1 VVVGVAPTPKKF
13 IGATFR
19 VTPRLG
25 VIPSGTLVLG
35 AGEQQQLNKSDIP
48 NSFSLFDSLFGR
60 YADACFLLRKTPK
73 DRFNKKIK
81 MFFLFSYRERR

>member
-35 AGEQQQLNKSDIP
+35 EGEQQQLNKSDIP
-48 NSFSLFDSLFGR
+48 KKL
-60 YADACFLLRKTPK
+60 FLL
-73 DRFNKKIK
+73 
-81 MFFLFSYRERR
+81 FLFSFFFLRRGYG